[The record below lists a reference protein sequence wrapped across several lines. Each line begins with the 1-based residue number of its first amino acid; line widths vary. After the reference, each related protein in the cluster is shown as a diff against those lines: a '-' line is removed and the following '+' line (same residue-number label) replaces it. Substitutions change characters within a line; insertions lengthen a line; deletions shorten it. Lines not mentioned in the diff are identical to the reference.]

1 MFSVLLLALLPLAA
15 TAQCSMSALDKCEKC
30 GVGAI
35 AVSATFKNPCN
46 CNDKAGYFGKMCG
59 KTGEPTYP
67 VCCSTDGKTATT
79 DTCACGTN
87 TCTAKQY
94 CTTKSATDADSK
106 CVYKACASTDGSKA
120 HTGTERCQCGVSSC
134 SPQEKCTAKSA
145 TDTGAKCERPK
156 NPCKTTDGGDTGNT
170 AGCECGKTFCTADKG
185 KCTAASNTCVAP
197 EKPKVDACKDGA
209 EVTKACT
216 CGTRPASIGQTCKD
230 GKATWP
236 ACGSSAIAKWGLGC
250 MCGTGD
256 TANTCSFGQKCL
268 TSGANKDQCDCQA
281 SDDVVCTERVP
292 PSDKCPLDCAG
303 HTTVGASAMP
313 LKECIK
319 TSGGSAKVVIEDGK
333 YGVKYF
339 TGDDCKTAD
348 SSMKDRETMTPGGCN
363 GGTYVELP
371 KSANSGA
378 ALKTMPIV
386 IASMVSILASMFL

>member
-15 TAQCSMSALDKCEKC
+15 TAQCSTSAPDKCEKC

-35 AVSATFKNPCN
+35 AVSFTQRKPCN

-79 DTCACGTN
+79 DTCACGTRSCGKDRY
-87 TCTAKQY
+87 CTA
-94 CTTKSATDADSK
+94 KSATDADAK
-106 CVYKACASTDGSKA
+106 CVYKTCASTDGSKA
-120 HTGTERCQCGVSSC
+120 YTGTNQCQCGTTSC
-134 SPQEKCTAKSA
+134 SKGQKCTA
-145 TDTGAKCERPK
+145 TDTESKCESPK

-170 AGCECGKTFCTADKG
+170 AGCECGKTVCRADKG
-185 KCTAASNTCVAP
+185 KCTAASNTCVVP
-197 EKPKVDACKDGA
+197 EQPKVDACKDGA

-236 ACGSSAIAKWGLGC
+236 ACGSSAIAKYGLRC
-250 MCGTGD
+250 MCG

-281 SDDVVCTERVP
+281 SDDVVCAEKVP

-303 HTTVGASAMP
+303 HTTVGASGIP
-313 LKECIK
+313 YKECIK
-319 TSGGSAKVVIEDGK
+319 YTTGKSAKYVIEDGK
-333 YGVKYF
+333 YGIKYF
-339 TGDDCKTAD
+339 TGDDCETAD

-363 GGTYVELP
+363 GDSYVELP

-386 IASMVSILASMFL
+386 IASSILASMFL